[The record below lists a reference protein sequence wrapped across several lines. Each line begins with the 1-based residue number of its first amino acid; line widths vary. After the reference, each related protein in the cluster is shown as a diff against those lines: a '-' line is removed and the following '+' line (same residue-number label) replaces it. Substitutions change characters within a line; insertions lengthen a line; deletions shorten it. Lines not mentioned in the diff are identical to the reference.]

1 MKRTILFATEYWP
14 PFAPGGAEWTNAAWA
29 EALARRGHRVIVV
42 TPDYG
47 ASPREERDGVLV
59 VRPPFSVKLRPGQQE
74 AGWLLHKNPL
84 FHAWV
89 ARWTRRVAEAEGVD
103 LVHAQNKGALVGAW
117 RAARALSRP
126 LAVTVRDVGLLCPVG
141 ACTLFEPWTTFDCTM
156 RQYVTRC
163 VPYFLAH
170 YAAGDGPL
178 RRARRWGSLLAAW
191 VDHAVQRRALAE
203 ADLVIG
209 VSRGI
214 LALYPPAL
222 VDGGRARVVHSLP
235 PRVAGVDEDP
245 AAVRARLGIGGGPLV
260 LYAGKRSLGKGTEV
274 LSAALDAIR
283 AAIPDVRFVFAGK
296 GEIAPPARDDVHVL
310 GSVPQPTLFALYRA
324 ADVVVVP
331 SVWPE
336 PLSRVL
342 MEAMRFGRAVVA
354 TRVGGSP
361 ELVEDGVTGLL
372 VAPRDPAALARAVA
386 ALLRDPE
393 RRARLG
399 AAAARR
405 TETEFD
411 EERLVGVL
419 LDAYDDALAR
429 RASPARP
436 RA

>member
-1 MKRTILFATEYWP
+1 
-14 PFAPGGAEWTNAAWA
+14 
-29 EALARRGHRVIVV
+29 
-42 TPDYG
+42 
-47 ASPREERDGVLV
+47 
-59 VRPPFSVKLRPGQQE
+59 
-74 AGWLLHKNPL
+74 
-84 FHAWV
+84 
-89 ARWTRRVAEAEGVD
+89 
-103 LVHAQNKGALVGAW
+103 
-117 RAARALSRP
+117 
-126 LAVTVRDVGLLCPVG
+126 
-141 ACTLFEPWTTFDCTM
+141 
-156 RQYVTRC
+156 
-163 VPYFLAH
+163 
-170 YAAGDGPL
+170 
-178 RRARRWGSLLAAW
+178 
-191 VDHAVQRRALAE
+191 
-203 ADLVIG
+203 
-209 VSRGI
+209 
-214 LALYPPAL
+214 
-222 VDGGRARVVHSLP
+222 
-235 PRVAGVDEDP
+235 
-245 AAVRARLGIGGGPLV
+245 
-260 LYAGKRSLGKGTEV
+260 
-274 LSAALDAIR
+274 
-283 AAIPDVRFVFAGK
+283 
-296 GEIAPPARDDVHVL
+296 VL

-372 VAPRDPAALARAVA
+372 VAPRDPAALAGAVA
-386 ALLRDPE
+386 GLLRDPE